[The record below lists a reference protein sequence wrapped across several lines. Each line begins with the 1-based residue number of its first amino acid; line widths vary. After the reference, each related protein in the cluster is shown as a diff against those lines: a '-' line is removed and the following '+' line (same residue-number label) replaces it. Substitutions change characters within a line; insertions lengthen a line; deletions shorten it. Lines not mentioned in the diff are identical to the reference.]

1 MNKCRSNVRIDGL
14 TPSQERAIQAM
25 LTARSI
31 AAAARQA
38 DVGQSTLRR
47 WLREDDNFQNKLRQ
61 FREQAL
67 SHAALLLQQGAAR
80 AVAIMYELIQ
90 SGRPIE
96 PGRVTLIRTAIEFAF
111 RAAIYCDIMDRV
123 KTLEKAQR
131 QPAAG
136 NPRPAPAPAELQNGA
151 ARVSKRFPLV
161 RDQPVWETSTS
172 QSPQPRKRNFPR
184 PARTCLNPTVKRSRN
199 FSKSAHT
206 CSFRTSG
213 RPREAAPAQNEVF
226 APSRMPRPDSPW
238 PLFGPPA
245 LAARG
250 ASPTTRKKGTAT
262 DFRPRTLLPRAAN
275 RAAQGSAVHGSALA
289 NQRFTACNS
298 PPIIPCADFS
308 SRCPDSPS
316 IRKRRA
322 CRR

>member
-14 TPSQERAIQAM
+14 TPGQERTIRAM

-31 AAAARQA
+31 AAARQA

-47 WLREDDNFQNKLRQ
+47 WLREDHNFQNKLRQ

-67 SHAALLLQQGAAR
+67 SHAALLLQQGAAQ

-111 RAAIYCDIMDRV
+111 RAAIYCDIIERV
-123 KTLEKAQR
+123 KALEKAQR
-131 QPAAG
+131 QNQPAAD
-136 NPRPAPAPAELQNGA
+136 NPQPTPTRIQPQNGA
-151 ARVSKRFPLV
+151 ARVSKRFPRV

-184 PARTCLNPTVKRSRN
+184 PARPHPNPTVKRSRN

-206 CSFRTSG
+206 CSFRTPA
-213 RPREAAPAQNEVF
+213 RPREAAPAPNEVF
-226 APSRMPRPDSPW
+226 APSRMPRPDPRGRSSVR
-238 PLFGPPA
+238 PP
-245 LAARG
+245 
-250 ASPTTRKKGTAT
+250 
-262 DFRPRTLLPRAAN
+262 
-275 RAAQGSAVHGSALA
+275 
-289 NQRFTACNS
+289 
-298 PPIIPCADFS
+298 
-308 SRCPDSPS
+308 
-316 IRKRRA
+316 
-322 CRR
+322 